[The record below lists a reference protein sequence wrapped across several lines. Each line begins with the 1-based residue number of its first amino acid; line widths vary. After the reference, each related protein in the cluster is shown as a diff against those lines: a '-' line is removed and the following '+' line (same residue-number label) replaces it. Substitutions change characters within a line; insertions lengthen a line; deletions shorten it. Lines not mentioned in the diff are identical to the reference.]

1 MNISRDYRSCLLVT
15 KLPCNI
21 FLCLIPFMSFCFI
34 AKPDAQHNMI
44 FLNTCLTLHALSVA
58 KQNTHIRKQNTDLFI
73 RIKQNSLS
81 LLLSVSS
88 VLYLAELKCLVIK
101 AFF

>member
-1 MNISRDYRSCLLVT
+1 MSFSYKITLYY
-15 KLPCNI
+15 

-34 AKPDAQHNMI
+34 AKPDAQYSII

-58 KQNTHIRKQNTDLFI
+58 KQNTHIRKQNTDIFI

>member
-1 MNISRDYRSCLLVT
+1 
-15 KLPCNI
+15 
-21 FLCLIPFMSFCFI
+21 MSFCFI
-34 AKPDAQHNMI
+34 AKPDAQYSMI

-58 KQNTHIRKQNTDLFI
+58 KQNAHIRKQNTDLFI